1 MTSIN
6 KTLLDIDK
14 IKIVDTIIEHYPEL
28 KKDRSIIINIIL
40 EKTERLDRLIL
51 DRVIINNKSQYRD
64 KDNILVDVNLQI
76 VGVVQI
82 LPENNIKYI
91 IRRESNR
98 KKIYDD
104 FLAEQDFKIKQK
116 NKVQKF
122 II

>member
-51 DRVIINNKSQYRD
+51 DRVIINNKSYYRD

-116 NKVQKF
+116 NKV
-122 II
+122 